1 MARPSRTT
9 QRASASRILPTNPSA
24 NAGALQT
31 SLRYLPGIGPKR
43 AEQLAGIG
51 LLTVEDLL
59 YHLPFRYE
67 DRRQIKKIAAAT
79 VGLEE
84 SFVGRLAALQKRYNP
99 RRRAQIMVG
108 RLADDSGVIGLLWYR
123 APGFLANRLAAG
135 QLLMVHGKVEAGAGG
150 GRRIVHPEFEVLAAE
165 DAVDPSAPAP
175 ALAAGSRSGFRP
187 TGLPEGAIGLPVGLH
202 LEKIVPVYL
211 RPTGVSLTLMCKW
224 ANQAV
229 AGYAGL
235 LPNCLPRNTM
245 ERLHL
250 VDLPSALRNLH
261 GPAPEA
267 NVAALNDFSSPAHRA
282 IIFDELFYLQL
293 GLGLRKQNSR
303 ASPGIAL
310 PRQRTERLARMNRLL
325 PFRLTGAQK
334 RVLDEIFAD
343 MESAAVMQR
352 LIQGDVGAGKTMV
365 AWYASLRV
373 IDNGYQAVWMAP
385 TELLAEQHFRNL
397 KPFADALNVG
407 AVLITGSLPVK
418 ERKAA
423 LDLAAGGEAQLVVGT
438 HALIQEGV
446 VIPRMALGV
455 IDEQHRFG
463 VVQRLALQRLTGE
476 SGAGSLAGGAPH
488 MLLLSATPIPR
499 SLALVLYGDLDV
511 SILDEMPPGRTPIHS
526 KVYGDKER
534 REVYALVLEQLRGGH
549 QAFIVYPLVEASEQL
564 QLVRDAT
571 QMAEKMRA
579 GAFKEFGV
587 GLVHGRMAT
596 AERDEVMRAFRDG
609 KLGVLVSTTVIE
621 VGIDIANATV
631 MVIEH
636 AERFGLSQLHQLR
649 GRVGRGAAAGH
660 CLLINRAP
668 GNPLAVQRLRVM
680 EKEHDGFKIA
690 EADLAQRGPGEF
702 LGTRQSGLGD
712 FRLANLA
719 RDARLLMEAR
729 QEAQAWLQKDPNL
742 ESSESARMKDILM
755 QRWAQRL
762 QLGAVG

>member
-1 MARPSRTT
+1 MARTSRRI
-9 QRASASRILPTNPSA
+9 QRASANRISNSKPST
-24 NAGALQT
+24 NAGLQT
-31 SLRYLPGIGPKR
+31 PLRYLQGIGPKR

-67 DRRQIKKIAAAT
+67 DRRRIKKIAAAV
-79 VGLEE
+79 VGQEE
-84 SFVGRLAALQKRYNP
+84 SFVGRLVALQKRFNP
-99 RRRAQIMVG
+99 RRRAQMLTG
-108 RLADDSGVIGLLWYR
+108 RLADDSSVIGLVWYR
-123 APGFLANRLAAG
+123 APGFLANRLTAG
-135 QLLMVHGKVEAGAGG
+135 QILLVHGKVESGAGSE
-150 GRRIVHPEFEVLAAE
+150 RRIAHPEFEVLEAE
-165 DAVDPSAPAP
+165 DAAD
-175 ALAAGSRSGFRP
+175 LA
-187 TGLPEGAIGLPVGLH
+187 
-202 LEKIVPVYL
+202 KIVPVYL
-211 RPTGVSLTLMCKW
+211 RPAGVSLTLMRKW

-229 AGYAGL
+229 AGYAGH
-235 LPNCLPRNTM
+235 LPSCLPRSTM
-245 ERLHL
+245 ERLKL
-250 VDLPSALRNLH
+250 LDLPSALRDLH

-267 NVAALNDFSSPAHRA
+267 DVAALNDFSSPAHRT
-282 IIFDELFYLQL
+282 IIIDELFYLQL
-293 GLGLRKQNSR
+293 GLGLRKTNNR
-303 ASPGIAL
+303 ACAGVAL
-310 PRQRTERLARMNRLL
+310 PRQRTERLAHMNRLL

-385 TELLAEQHFRNL
+385 TELLAEQHFRSL
-397 KPFADALNVG
+397 KPYADGLNVR
-407 AVLITGSLPVK
+407 AVLVTGSLPTK

-423 LDLAAGGEAQLVVGT
+423 LELATSGAAQLVLGT

-446 VIPRMALGV
+446 EIPRMALGV

-463 VVQRLALQRLTGE
+463 VVQRLALQRLTGKT
-476 SGAGSLAGGAPH
+476 SNGSLEANAPH
-488 MLLLSATPIPR
+488 MLLMSATPIPR

-511 SILDEMPPGRTPIHS
+511 SILDELPPGRTPIS
-526 KVYGDKER
+526 TKVYGEKAR
-534 REVYALVLEQLRGGH
+534 REVYALVLEQLRRGH

-587 GLVHGRMAT
+587 GLVHGRMSP

-621 VGIDIANATV
+621 VGIDIPNATV

-649 GRVGRGAAAGH
+649 GRVGRGSAAGH

-668 GNPLAVQRLRVM
+668 GNPLAAQRLRVM
-680 EKEHDGFKIA
+680 EKQHDGFKIA

-729 QEAQAWLQKDPNL
+729 QEAQAWLQNDPNL
-742 ESSESARMKDILM
+742 ESAESAGMKEILM

-762 QLGAVG
+762 QLGTVG

>member
-1 MARPSRTT
+1 MVRQSHRN
-9 QRASASRILPTNPSA
+9 QRSSSKQIQIDSPPA
-24 NAGALQT
+24 NGGALQT
-31 SLRYLPGIGPKR
+31 PLRYLLGIGPKR

-51 LLTVEDLL
+51 LLTVADLL

-67 DRRQIKKIAAAT
+67 DRRRINKIAAAV
-79 VGLEE
+79 VGRDE
-84 SFVGRLAALQKRYNP
+84 SFVGRLVALQKRFNP
-99 RRRAQIMVG
+99 RRRALMLTG
-108 RLADDSGVIGLLWYR
+108 RLADDSGVIGLVWYR
-123 APGFLANRLAAG
+123 APGFLANRLTAG
-135 QLLMVHGKVEAGAGG
+135 QFLLVHGKVESGAGSE
-150 GRRIVHPEFEVLAAE
+150 RRIAHPEFEVLEAE
-165 DAVDPSAPAP
+165 DAAD
-175 ALAAGSRSGFRP
+175 
-187 TGLPEGAIGLPVGLH
+187 LP
-202 LEKIVPVYL
+202 KIVPVYL
-211 RPTGVSLTLMCKW
+211 RPAGVSLTLMRKW
-224 ANQAV
+224 ATQA
-229 AGYAGL
+229 AADYAAH
-235 LPNCLPRNTM
+235 LPNCLPRSTK
-245 ERLHL
+245 ERLQL
-250 VDLPSALRNLH
+250 LDLPSALRDLH

-267 NVAALNDFSSPAHRA
+267 DAAALNDFSSAAHRT

-293 GLGLRKQNSR
+293 GLGWRKNNNRTR
-303 ASPGIAL
+303 AGVAL

-385 TELLAEQHFRNL
+385 TELLAEQHFRSL
-397 KPFADALNVG
+397 KPYADGLNVR
-407 AVLITGSLPVK
+407 AALVTGSLPAK
-418 ERKAA
+418 ERKAS
-423 LDLAAGGEAQLVVGT
+423 LELAASGAAQLVLGT

-446 VIPRMALGV
+446 EIPRMALGV

-463 VVQRLALQRLTGE
+463 VVQRLALQRLT
-476 SGAGSLAGGAPH
+476 SKTSAGSLETSAPH
-488 MLLLSATPIPR
+488 MLLMSATPIPR

-511 SILDEMPPGRTPIHS
+511 SILDELPPGRTPIDT
-526 KVYGDKER
+526 KLYGEKAR
-534 REVYALVLEQLRGGH
+534 REVFALVLEQLRRGH

-587 GLVHGRMAT
+587 GLVHGRMSPG
-596 AERDEVMRAFRDG
+596 ERDGVMRAFRDG

-621 VGIDIANATV
+621 VGIDIPNATV

-649 GRVGRGAAAGH
+649 GRVGRGSAAGH

-668 GNPLAVQRLRVM
+668 GNPAAFHRLRVM

-719 RDARLLMEAR
+719 RDTRLLMEAR
-729 QEAQAWLQKDPNL
+729 QEAQAWLQNDPNL
-742 ESSESARMKDILM
+742 ESAESARMKEILL

-762 QLGAVG
+762 QLGTVG

>member
-1 MARPSRTT
+1 MDRLPPRNQRSFTNRIANSEPST
-9 QRASASRILPTNPSA
+9 
-24 NAGALQT
+24 NAGLQT
-31 SLRYLPGIGPKR
+31 SLRYLQGIGPKR

-67 DRRQIKKIAAAT
+67 DRRRIKKIAAAI
-79 VGLEE
+79 VGQEE
-84 SFVGRLAALQKRYNP
+84 SFVGRLVALQKRFNP
-99 RRRAQIMVG
+99 RRRAQMLTG
-108 RLADDSGVIGLLWYR
+108 RLADDSGVIGLVWYR
-123 APGFLANRLAAG
+123 APGFLANRLTAG
-135 QLLMVHGKVEAGAGG
+135 QILLVHGKVESGASNE
-150 GRRIVHPEFEVLAAE
+150 RRITHPEFEVLEVE
-165 DAVDPSAPAP
+165 DAVDPSARAP
-175 ALAAGSRSGFRP
+175 ALAAGSRSRISP
-187 TGLPEGAIGLPVGLH
+187 AGLPEGAMDLRVGLH
-202 LEKIVPVYL
+202 LPKIVPVYL
-211 RPTGVSLTLMCKW
+211 RPAGVSLTLMRKW
-224 ANQAV
+224 ATQAV
-229 AGYAGL
+229 ADYAAH
-235 LPNCLPRNTM
+235 LPNFLPRSTK
-245 ERLHL
+245 ERLQL
-250 VDLPSALRNLH
+250 LDLPSALRDLH

-267 NVAALNDFSSPAHRA
+267 EVAALNDFSSPAHRT

-293 GLGLRKQNSR
+293 GLGLRKKNNR
-303 ASPGIAL
+303 ARAGVAL
-310 PRQRTERLARMNRLL
+310 PRQRTERLARMNHLL

-343 MESAAVMQR
+343 MESATVMQR

-385 TELLAEQHFRNL
+385 TELLAEQHFRSL
-397 KPFADALNVG
+397 KPYADGLNVR
-407 AVLITGSLPVK
+407 AALVTGSLPAK
-418 ERKAA
+418 ERKAS
-423 LDLAAGGEAQLVVGT
+423 LELAASGAAQLVLGT

-446 VIPRMALGV
+446 EIPRMALGV

-463 VVQRLALQRLTGE
+463 VVQRLALQRLTGKT
-476 SGAGSLAGGAPH
+476 SAGSLETSAPH
-488 MLLLSATPIPR
+488 MLLMSATPIPR

-511 SILDEMPPGRTPIHS
+511 SILDELPPGRTPIS
-526 KVYGDKER
+526 TKVYGDKAR
-534 REVYALVLEQLRGGH
+534 REVYALVLEQLRRGH

-571 QMAEKMRA
+571 QMAEKMRT

-587 GLVHGRMAT
+587 GLVHGRMSP
-596 AERDEVMRAFRDG
+596 AERDDVMRAFRDG

-621 VGIDIANATV
+621 VGIDIPNATV

-649 GRVGRGAAAGH
+649 GRVGRGSAAGH

-668 GNPLAVQRLRVM
+668 GNPLAAQRLRVM
-680 EKEHDGFKIA
+680 EKQHDGFKIA

-719 RDARLLMEAR
+719 RDTRLLLEAR
-729 QEAQAWLQKDPNL
+729 REAQAWLQNDPNL
-742 ESSESARMKDILM
+742 ESAESARMKEILL

-762 QLGAVG
+762 QLGTVG

>member
-1 MARPSRTT
+1 MDRLPRRNQRSLTNRISNSEPST
-9 QRASASRILPTNPSA
+9 
-24 NAGALQT
+24 NAGLQT
-31 SLRYLPGIGPKR
+31 PLRYLQGIGPKR

-67 DRRQIKKIAAAT
+67 DRRRIKKIAAAV
-79 VGLEE
+79 VGQEE
-84 SFVGRLAALQKRYNP
+84 SFVGRLVALQKRFNP
-99 RRRAQIMVG
+99 RRRVQMLTG
-108 RLADDSGVIGLLWYR
+108 RLADDSGVIGLVWYR
-123 APGFLANRLAAG
+123 APGFLANRLTAG
-135 QLLMVHGKVEAGAGG
+135 QILLVHGKVESGAGNE
-150 GRRIVHPEFEVLAAE
+150 RRIAHPEFEVLEAE
-165 DAVDPSAPAP
+165 DAVD
-175 ALAAGSRSGFRP
+175 LA
-187 TGLPEGAIGLPVGLH
+187 
-202 LEKIVPVYL
+202 KIVPVYL
-211 RPTGVSLTLMCKW
+211 RPAGVSLTLMRKW

-229 AGYAGL
+229 AGYAGH
-235 LPNCLPRNTM
+235 LPSCLPRSTM
-245 ERLHL
+245 GGLKL
-250 VDLPSALRNLH
+250 FDLPSALRDLH

-267 NVAALNDFSSPAHRA
+267 DVAALNDFSSPAHRT

-293 GLGLRKQNSR
+293 GLGLRKKNNR
-303 ASPGIAL
+303 ACAGVAL

-385 TELLAEQHFRNL
+385 TELLAEQHFRSL
-397 KPFADALNVG
+397 KPYADGLNVR
-407 AVLITGSLPVK
+407 AALVTGSLPAK
-418 ERKAA
+418 ERKVA
-423 LDLAAGGEAQLVVGT
+423 LALATSGAAQLVLGT

-446 VIPRMALGV
+446 EIPRMALGV

-463 VVQRLALQRLTGE
+463 VVQRLALQRLTGKT
-476 SGAGSLAGGAPH
+476 SAGSLETSAPH

-511 SILDEMPPGRTPIHS
+511 SILDELPPGRTPIS
-526 KVYGDKER
+526 TKVYGEKAR
-534 REVYALVLEQLRGGH
+534 REVYTLVLEQLRRGY

-587 GLVHGRMAT
+587 GLVHGRMSP
-596 AERDEVMRAFRDG
+596 AERDDVMRAFRDG

-621 VGIDIANATV
+621 VGIDIPNATV

-649 GRVGRGAAAGH
+649 GRVGRGSAAGH

-668 GNPLAVQRLRVM
+668 GNPLAAQRLRVM
-680 EKEHDGFKIA
+680 EKQHDGFKIA

-719 RDARLLMEAR
+719 RDTRLLLEAR
-729 QEAQAWLQKDPNL
+729 QEAQAWLQNDPNL
-742 ESSESARMKDILM
+742 ESSESARMKEILM

-762 QLGAVG
+762 QLGTVG

>member
-1 MARPSRTT
+1 
-9 QRASASRILPTNPSA
+9 
-24 NAGALQT
+24 
-31 SLRYLPGIGPKR
+31 
-43 AEQLAGIG
+43 
-51 LLTVEDLL
+51 
-59 YHLPFRYE
+59 
-67 DRRQIKKIAAAT
+67 
-79 VGLEE
+79 
-84 SFVGRLAALQKRYNP
+84 LQKRFNP
-99 RRRAQIMVG
+99 RRRAQMLTG
-108 RLADDSGVIGLLWYR
+108 RLADDSGVMGLIWYR
-123 APGFLANRLAAG
+123 APGFLANRLTAR
-135 QLLMVHGKVEAGAGG
+135 QLLLVHGKVEPGAGSE
-150 GRRIVHPEFEVLAAE
+150 RRIAHPEFEVLEAE
-165 DAVDPSAPAP
+165 DAVD
-175 ALAAGSRSGFRP
+175 LA
-187 TGLPEGAIGLPVGLH
+187 
-202 LEKIVPVYL
+202 KIVPVYV
-211 RPTGVSLTLMCKW
+211 RPAGVSLTLMRRW

-229 AGYAGL
+229 AGYAGH
-235 LPNCLPRNTM
+235 LPNCLPRSTK
-245 ERLHL
+245 ERLKL
-250 VDLPSALRNLH
+250 FDLPSALRDLH
-261 GPAPEA
+261 GPAPDA
-267 NVAALNDFSSPAHRA
+267 DIAALNDFSGLAHRT
-282 IIFDELFYLQL
+282 IIFDELFFLQL
-293 GLGLRKQNSR
+293 GLGMRKNNSR
-303 ASPGIAL
+303 ARAGIAL

-385 TELLAEQHFRNL
+385 TELLAEQHFRSL
-397 KPFADALNVG
+397 KPYADGLNVR
-407 AVLITGSLPVK
+407 AALVTGSLPAK

-423 LDLAAGGEAQLVVGT
+423 LELAASGAAQLVLGT

-446 VIPRMALGV
+446 EIPRMALGV

-463 VVQRLALQRLTGE
+463 VVQRLALQRLTGKT
-476 SGAGSLAGGAPH
+476 GAGSLEANAPH
-488 MLLLSATPIPR
+488 MLLMSATPIPR

-511 SILDEMPPGRTPIHS
+511 SILDELPPGRTPIS
-526 KVYGDKER
+526 TKVYGEKAR
-534 REVYALVLEQLRGGH
+534 REVYALVLEQLRRGH

-587 GLVHGRMAT
+587 GLVHGRMSP
-596 AERDEVMRAFRDG
+596 AERDDVMRAFRDG

-621 VGIDIANATV
+621 VGIDIPNATV

-649 GRVGRGAAAGH
+649 GRVGRGTAAGH

-668 GNPLAVQRLRVM
+668 GNPLAAQRLRVM

-719 RDARLLMEAR
+719 RDTRLLLEAR
-729 QEAQAWLQKDPNL
+729 REAQAWLQNDPDL
-742 ESSESARMKDILM
+742 ESPESARMKEILM

-762 QLGAVG
+762 QLGTVG

>member
-1 MARPSRTT
+1 MDRLPRSNQRSFANRIPNSEPST
-9 QRASASRILPTNPSA
+9 
-24 NAGALQT
+24 NAGLQT
-31 SLRYLPGIGPKR
+31 PLRYLPGIGPKR

-67 DRRQIKKIAAAT
+67 DRRRIKKIAVAV
-79 VGLEE
+79 VGREE
-84 SFVGRLAALQKRYNP
+84 SFAGRLVALQKRFNP
-99 RRRAQIMVG
+99 RRRVQMLTG
-108 RLADDSGVIGLLWYR
+108 RLADDSGVIGLVWYR
-123 APGFLANRLAAG
+123 APAFLANRLTAG
-135 QLLMVHGKVEAGAGG
+135 QNLLVHGKVESGAGNE
-150 GRRIVHPEFEVLAAE
+150 RRIAHPEFEVLEAE
-165 DAVDPSAPAP
+165 DAAD
-175 ALAAGSRSGFRP
+175 LA
-187 TGLPEGAIGLPVGLH
+187 
-202 LEKIVPVYL
+202 KIVPVYL
-211 RPTGVSLTLMCKW
+211 RPAGVSLTLMRKW
-224 ANQAV
+224 ATQAV
-229 AGYAGL
+229 AGYAGY
-235 LPNCLPRNTM
+235 LPNCLPRSTK
-245 ERLHL
+245 ERLQML
-250 VDLPSALRNLH
+250 DLPSALRDLH

-267 NVAALNDFSSPAHRA
+267 DVAALNDFSSPAHRT

-293 GLGLRKQNSR
+293 GLGLRKNNNR
-303 ASPGIAL
+303 ARAGIAL
-310 PRQRTERLARMNRLL
+310 PRQRTERLAHMNRLL

-385 TELLAEQHFRNL
+385 TELLAEQHFRSL
-397 KPFADALNVG
+397 KPYADGLNVR
-407 AVLITGSLPVK
+407 AALVTGSLPTK

-423 LDLAAGGEAQLVVGT
+423 LELATSGAAQLVLGT

-446 VIPRMALGV
+446 EIPRMALGV

-463 VVQRLALQRLTGE
+463 IVQRLALQRLTGKT
-476 SGAGSLAGGAPH
+476 SAGSLETNAPH
-488 MLLLSATPIPR
+488 MLLMSATPIPR

-511 SILDEMPPGRTPIHS
+511 SILDELPPGRTPIS
-526 KVYGDKER
+526 TKVYGEKAR
-534 REVYALVLEQLRGGH
+534 RDVYALVLEQLCQGH

-579 GAFKEFGV
+579 GAFNEFGV
-587 GLVHGRMAT
+587 GLVHGRMSP
-596 AERDEVMRAFRDG
+596 AERDDVMRAFRDG

-621 VGIDIANATV
+621 VGIDIPNATV

-649 GRVGRGAAAGH
+649 GRVGRGSAAGH

-668 GNPLAVQRLRVM
+668 GNPAAFRRLRVM

-719 RDARLLMEAR
+719 RDTRLLLEAR
-729 QEAQAWLQKDPNL
+729 REAQAWLQNDPNL
-742 ESSESARMKDILM
+742 DSVESIRMKEILM

-762 QLGAVG
+762 QLGTVG

>member
-1 MARPSRTT
+1 MDRLRRRN
-9 QRASASRILPTNPSA
+9 QRSSTNRSSSSDPPTN
-24 NAGALQT
+24 GGGLQT
-31 SLRYLPGIGPKR
+31 PLRYLAGIGPKR

-67 DRRQIKKIAAAT
+67 DRRRINKIAMALP
-79 VGLEE
+79 GREE
-84 SFVGRLAALQKRYNP
+84 SFIGRLIALQKRYNP
-99 RRRAQIMVG
+99 RRRAHMLVG
-108 RLADDSGVIGLLWYR
+108 KLADESGVIGLIWYR
-123 APGFLANRLAAG
+123 APVFLANRLAAG
-135 QLLMVHGKVEAGAGG
+135 QTLLVHGKVEAGAGG
-150 GRRIVHPEFEVLAAE
+150 ERRIAHPEFEVLEAE
-165 DAVDPSAPAP
+165 DAAD
-175 ALAAGSRSGFRP
+175 LA
-187 TGLPEGAIGLPVGLH
+187 
-202 LEKIVPVYL
+202 KIVPVYL
-211 RPTGVSLTLMCKW
+211 RPSGLSLTLMRKW
-224 ANQAV
+224 ANHVV
-229 AGYAGL
+229 ADYAGR
-235 LPNCLPRNTM
+235 LPNCLPRSTM
-245 ERLHL
+245 ERLQL
-250 VDLPSALRNLH
+250 LDLPSALRNLH
-261 GPAPEA
+261 GPAAEA
-267 NVAALNDFSSPAHRA
+267 DVAALNDFSSAAHRT

-293 GLGLRKQNSR
+293 GLGLRKKNNR
-303 ASPGIAL
+303 ARAGIAL

-397 KPFADALNVG
+397 KPYADALNVR
-407 AVLITGSLPVK
+407 AALVTGSLPAK

-423 LDLAAGGEAQLVVGT
+423 LELAAGGEAQLVVGT

-446 VIPRMALGV
+446 AIPRMALGV

-463 VVQRLALQRLTGE
+463 VVQRLALQRLTGD
-476 SGAGSLAGGAPH
+476 AGSGSLPSAAPH
-488 MLLLSATPIPR
+488 MMLMSATPIPR

-511 SILDEMPPGRTPIHS
+511 SILDELPPGRTPIRT
-526 KVYGDKER
+526 KVYGEKGR
-534 REVYALVLEQLRGGH
+534 REVYALVLEQLRRGH

-579 GAFKEFGV
+579 GVFKEFGV
-587 GLVHGRMAT
+587 GLVHGRMSP
-596 AERDEVMRAFRDG
+596 AERDDVMRAFRDG

-649 GRVGRGAAAGH
+649 GRVGRGTAAGH

-668 GNPLAVQRLRVM
+668 GNPAATHRLRVM

-719 RDARLLMEAR
+719 RDARLLLEAR
-729 QEAQAWLQKDPNL
+729 REAQAWLQKDPGL
-742 ESSESARMKDILM
+742 DSAESAAIREVLL
-755 QRWAQRL
+755 QRWGQRL
-762 QLGAVG
+762 QLGTVG

>member
-1 MARPSRTT
+1 MDRAPRSNQRSFANRISNSEPST
-9 QRASASRILPTNPSA
+9 
-24 NAGALQT
+24 NAGLQT
-31 SLRYLPGIGPKR
+31 SLRYLQGIGPKR

-67 DRRQIKKIAAAT
+67 DRRRIKKIAAAV
-79 VGLEE
+79 VGQEE
-84 SFVGRLAALQKRYNP
+84 SFVGRLVALQKRFNP
-99 RRRAQIMVG
+99 RRRVQMLTG
-108 RLADDSGVIGLLWYR
+108 RLADDSGVIGLVWYR
-123 APGFLANRLAAG
+123 APGFLANRLTAG
-135 QLLMVHGKVEAGAGG
+135 QILLVHGKVESGAGSE
-150 GRRIVHPEFEVLAAE
+150 RRIAHPEFEVLEAE
-165 DAVDPSAPAP
+165 DAAD
-175 ALAAGSRSGFRP
+175 LA
-187 TGLPEGAIGLPVGLH
+187 
-202 LEKIVPVYL
+202 KIVPVYL
-211 RPTGVSLTLMCKW
+211 RPAGVSLTLMRKW
-224 ANQAV
+224 ATQAV
-229 AGYAGL
+229 AGYAGY
-235 LPNCLPRNTM
+235 LPNCLPRSTR
-245 ERLHL
+245 ERLQML
-250 VDLPSALRNLH
+250 DLPSALRDLH

-267 NVAALNDFSSPAHRA
+267 DVAALNDFSGPAHRT

-293 GLGLRKQNSR
+293 GLGLRKNNNR
-303 ASPGIAL
+303 ARAGIAL
-310 PRQRTERLARMNRLL
+310 PRQRTERLAHMNRLL

-385 TELLAEQHFRNL
+385 TELLAEQHFRSL
-397 KPFADALNVG
+397 KPYAEGLNVR
-407 AVLITGSLPVK
+407 ATLVTGSLPAK

-423 LDLAAGGEAQLVVGT
+423 LELATSGAAQLVLGT

-446 VIPRMALGV
+446 EIPRMALGV

-463 VVQRLALQRLTGE
+463 VVQRLALQRLTGKT
-476 SGAGSLAGGAPH
+476 SNGSLEANAPH
-488 MLLLSATPIPR
+488 MLLMSATPIPR

-511 SILDEMPPGRTPIHS
+511 SILDELPPGRTPIS
-526 KVYGDKER
+526 TKVYGEKAR
-534 REVYALVLEQLRGGH
+534 REVYALVLEQLRRGH

-587 GLVHGRMAT
+587 GLVHGRMAA
-596 AERDEVMRAFRDG
+596 AERDEVMRDFRDG
-609 KLGVLVSTTVIE
+609 KLSVLVSTTVIE
-621 VGIDIANATV
+621 VGIDIPNATV

-649 GRVGRGAAAGH
+649 GRVGRGSAAGH

-668 GNPLAVQRLRVM
+668 GNPLAAQRLRVM
-680 EKEHDGFKIA
+680 EKQHDGFKIA
-690 EADLAQRGPGEF
+690 EADLTQRGPGEF
-702 LGTRQSGLGD
+702 FGTRQSGLGD

-719 RDARLLMEAR
+719 RDTRLLLEAR
-729 QEAQAWLQKDPNL
+729 QEAQAWLQNDPNL
-742 ESSESARMKDILM
+742 ESAESIRMKEILM

-762 QLGAVG
+762 QLGTVG